1 LKRLKTPKEV
11 SHDFKTRQ
19 FLALLGL
26 KNSNAS
32 HHWLDFFGF
41 FLEKVLIPGLQLLFS
56 PLRVRGQGRTSV
68 YLGLSCP

>member
-1 LKRLKTPKEV
+1 LKRPKTPKEV

-32 HHWLDFFGF
+32 HHWLDFFEF
-41 FLEKVLIPGLQLLFS
+41 FLKKILIPGL
-56 PLRVRGQGRTSV
+56 
-68 YLGLSCP
+68 